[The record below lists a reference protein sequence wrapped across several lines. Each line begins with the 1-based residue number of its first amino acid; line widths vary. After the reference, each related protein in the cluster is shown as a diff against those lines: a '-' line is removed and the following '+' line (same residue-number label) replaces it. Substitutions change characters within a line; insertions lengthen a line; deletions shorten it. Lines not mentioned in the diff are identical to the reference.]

1 MHKAIALF
9 DSEPTNPLAPPPL
22 RVQELGQVG
31 IVGCKPLPGGL
42 ELRAVLQ
49 IAPLAFG
56 LEASSPAGPSP
67 EP

>member
-1 MHKAIALF
+1 MHKAMPLSNN
-9 DSEPTNPLAPPPL
+9 DPTNPLAPPPL

-49 IAPLAFG
+49 IAPPKL
-56 LEASSPAGPSP
+56 LRRLGPSP
-67 EP
+67 EH